1 MRNCLTALTTLTAA
15 TVALGQEVPNPNP
28 VPQADGTFLWYVGN
42 NTQYPAIQAVLDAAG
57 DGDEIVVRGGLYV
70 ESLHIDNNEI
80 TIRPFVSSSTND
92 FEDVTFL
99 NPTSGFNNDNG
110 FAMKMEGGRG
120 TYVGRPRQFT
130 ELSNGLDVET
140 KVQPRDPSTYVATGS
155 LVKATALSDSEV
167 IEFQSRSL
175 DDVAIWSDS
184 GLGTFF
190 GCDITS
196 MQGFGGGIMVTG
208 AGNQTN
214 FISCDVHDLFA
225 TGNTHAES
233 GEPVCVVNITGDA
246 SCQPAFH
253 DCTIE
258 DNDASQFGII
268 YQNGA
273 TTDWYYCST
282 EDNDARAADGT
293 FMIKAGRANIN
304 YCDFEDNESG
314 RGTIYV
320 DMEGSSANDLVRCTE
335 CTFADNETVTSL
347 YGGVMWVDHASATGD
362 SPQVMFSDSYFDGN
376 NSMGFPNP
384 TDPSA
389 SALETEGDYAI
400 HTPYSPEYRVG
411 MDNGGGAFVPVTGNT
426 GDTVPGDVNSD
437 GVIDGVDINDL
448 FDMVGM
454 CRNDL
459 DNSGQIDFNDL
470 LNVLVDFGNTCE

>member
-1 MRNCLTALTTLTAA
+1 MQNCLTALTTLTAA

-28 VPQADGTFLWYVGN
+28 VPQSDGTYLWYVGN
-42 NTQYPAIQAVLDAAG
+42 NTQYPALQPVLDAAG

-70 ESLHIDNNEI
+70 ESLHIDNNDL
-80 TIRPFVSSSTND
+80 TIRPFVSSATDD

-130 ELSNGLDVET
+130 ELSNGLDTET
-140 KVQPRDPSTYVATGS
+140 KIQPRNPDTYEAAGS
-155 LVKATALSDSEV
+155 LVKATALSSNGV
-167 IEFQSRSL
+167 INFQSRSL

-214 FISCDVHDLFA
+214 FISCDVYDLFA

-253 DCTIE
+253 ACSISN
-258 DNDASQFGII
+258 NDASQYGIV

-273 TTDWYYCST
+273 TTDWYYCDLY
-282 EDNDARAADGT
+282 ENDARAADGT
-293 FMIKAGRANIN
+293 YMIEAGRANVN
-304 YCDFEDNESG
+304 YSDIYDNESG
-314 RGTIYV
+314 RGTIYL
-320 DMEGSSANDLVRCTE
+320 DMEGSSANDLVRFTE
-335 CTFADNETVTSL
+335 CDFYTNSTVTSL
-347 YGGVMWVDHASATGD
+347 YGGVMWVDHASAAGD
-362 SPQVMFSDSYFDGN
+362 NPQVMFSDNYFDN
-376 NSMGFPNP
+376 NNGMDFPNP
-384 TDPSA
+384 TDPAA

-400 HTPYSPEYRVG
+400 HTPYSPEYRIG
-411 MDNGGGAFVPVTGNT
+411 MDNGGGSFSPVTDNS
-426 GDTVPGDVNSD
+426 GDTVAGDVNND
-437 GVIDGVDINDL
+437 GVVDGVDINDL
-448 FDMVGM
+448 FDMVGL

-459 DNSGQIDFNDL
+459 DDSGEIDFNDL